1 MIIKKYIASPTT
13 KISNLLILNFIIIK
27 KLEGEFKVQTLKDNK
42 LWDTGSRAWNSEKWR
57 QFFYLSF

>member
-42 LWDTGSRAWNSEKWR
+42 LGDTGSRVWNSEK
-57 QFFYLSF
+57 

>member
-27 KLEGEFKVQTLKDNK
+27 KLEGEFKAQTLKDNK

>member
-27 KLEGEFKVQTLKDNK
+27 KLEGEFKAQTLKDNK
-42 LWDTGSRAWNSEKWR
+42 L
-57 QFFYLSF
+57 